1 MAIADRFYRIV
12 VDAVTHD
19 RLTLPTLPEVA
30 LRIQDLLRSDEI
42 SIARIVKE
50 IQSDPALTVRLIRVA
65 NSAAVRGGRNVDS
78 IQQAVTR
85 LGLEY
90 TRLLVNGLVL
100 EQMFRSNN
108 AALRERLRRCWC
120 DSVEV
125 AALARAVAA
134 HCTLLQ
140 PEMAML
146 GGLVHRIGTLPILR
160 MAEIHADAVSTP
172 EVLDEVIAELGPKVG
187 RMVLRAWHFPPE
199 LVELPMV
206 WPQFDRTASR
216 RITPTSSSSRQHG
229 YVASMSGR
237 SRPNACQVLPSS
249 IWNMTSNWARV
260 GRWRSTTANR
270 WVCWPRPEL
279 LLQLVAR
286 VQPGIAL
293 RANLPRTASRLRAPL
308 NCSCRSQFRLV
319 FTAPSP
325 RRARP

>member
-30 LRIQDLLRSDEI
+30 LRIQDLLRSDDI
-42 SIARIVKE
+42 SIARVVKE
-50 IQSDPALTVRLIRVA
+50 IQSDPALTVRLMRVA
-65 NSAAVRGGRNVDS
+65 NSAAVRGGRSIDS

-108 AALRERLRRCWC
+108 PALRERLRRCWC
-120 DSVEV
+120 ESVEV

-160 MAEIHADAVSTP
+160 MAETHADAVPTP
-172 EVLDEVIAELGPKVG
+172 EVLDTVIAELCPRVG
-187 RMVLRAWHFPPE
+187 RMVLRAWNFPAE
-199 LVELPMV
+199 LVDVPMI
-206 WPQFDRTASR
+206 WPQFDREHSAAADYGDVV
-216 RITPTSSSSRQHG
+216 I
-229 YVASMSGR
+229 VA
-237 SRPNACQVLPSS
+237 
-249 IWNMTSNWARV
+249 
-260 GRWRSTTANR
+260 
-270 WVCWPRPEL
+270 
-279 LLQLVAR
+279 VAR
-286 VQPGIAL
+286 L
-293 RANLPRTASRLRAPL
+293 RSAYERPVVAERLPTFAKLDLAEDFELGEGGPL
-308 NCSCRSQFRLV
+308 AQHYRESLGLL
-319 FTAPSP
+319 A
-325 RRARP
+325 A

>member
-30 LRIQDLLRSDEI
+30 LRIQELLRSDEV
-42 SIARIVKE
+42 SVARIVKE

-206 WPQFDRTASR
+206 WPQLDRDHSIPTDYADVIVVAATR
-216 RITPTSSSSRQHG
+216 LRGEYERQITTER
-229 YVASMSGR
+229 
-237 SRPNACQVLPSS
+237 LPSF
-249 IWNMTSNWARV
+249 AKLDLEHDF
-260 GRWRSTTANR
+260 
-270 WVCWPRPEL
+270 EL
-279 LLQLVAR
+279 GEGGPLAQHYRESLGLLA
-286 VQPGIAL
+286 A
-293 RANLPRTASRLRAPL
+293 A
-308 NCSCRSQFRLV
+308 
-319 FTAPSP
+319 
-325 RRARP
+325 